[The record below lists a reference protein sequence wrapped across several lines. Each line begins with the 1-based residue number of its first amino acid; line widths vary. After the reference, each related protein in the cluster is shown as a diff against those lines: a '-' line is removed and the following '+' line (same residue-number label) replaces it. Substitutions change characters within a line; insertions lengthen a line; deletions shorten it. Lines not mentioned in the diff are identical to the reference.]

1 MKNSFSL
8 LEIILT
14 LIISSIVII
23 YSTLFTKELFFSN
36 KNNQNIDK
44 SLSNQE
50 INENRKEDVVS
61 NIDFSIFE
69 EKWNDIKLEM
79 KNKEAVVNAL
89 MMNTYPDRMENND
102 LIIMFPNG
110 NKFHKENIMQA
121 DKKIKVE
128 NIINKICGTNIKI
141 KGEVE
146 GEPKKNSGN
155 DFVNK
160 VLTFFDGEILEKK

>member
-1 MKNSFSL
+1 
-8 LEIILT
+8 
-14 LIISSIVII
+14 
-23 YSTLFTKELFFSN
+23 
-36 KNNQNIDK
+36 
-44 SLSNQE
+44 
-50 INENRKEDVVS
+50 
-61 NIDFSIFE
+61 
-69 EKWNDIKLEM
+69 M